1 MTTKPLTMKTLLNI
15 FLISVFSL
23 AFAMANNTWEETL
36 RKSINT
42 LLPDDGFSLENLDI
56 DSNAKT
62 ISGIGTF
69 FEQSGAAFSATFYS
83 ATSIKSFE
91 VSFPSHIKIG
101 IDEGKI
107 SKVAGEQLGKLLPS
121 ALSSGVY
128 LRKLSFGFSE
138 ADKTVDNLQMWYDF
152 EGSWSLL
159 PANMLQLSQ
168 VEVHFD
174 IDDPSSKDSRNIKGN
189 ISGTTRFGSFPVA
202 MTANLSSKNK
212 EDLQFSGRIAKL
224 GFSESIRSL
233 AGKNS
238 LMGLPM
244 PTQMISLNLKDALIT
259 VRPKKSWAGIDA
271 KSNWGNVNLWAQKAQ
286 EKGKSMDYVVVI
298 APPKGFKISKIN
310 NKLTALDGLDLSK
323 QKIVFSSEKKD
334 KKEASKVPS
343 LSEIPSAI
351 KKGCNLLA
359 RLDLT
364 KIKMD
369 HLLGMKELIVN
380 SALTDKLEDV
390 VLESEL
396 DADIKLGATNKLKNV
411 LFRLQPSPK
420 DFAISLVGVMDANV
434 GSDELNFTGG
444 VEIAINDQALNF
456 LSMMDGDWN
465 DPLGVTG
472 LKMSNVKMQMGAS
485 FITAPTVLP
494 NVALD
499 GILHI
504 GRFQGDAAL
513 AFDTRNPAKSMI
525 SAKFNELVFWDVVD
539 MLIDDRISKRLP
551 GEMKKFLNSIR
562 MTDVH
567 LEAVPQ
573 AMRVLEQSYE
583 AGFRA
588 GGEIE
593 VLGVKG
599 MSKVNLSYSNGMLVQ
614 AEVDPIKLGIFK
626 LEGAGKNAR
635 PGFIID
641 LRKGHSPKAAIN
653 GLVGLLGLQAETD
666 IEVLPNGFRFKV
678 GGKIFN
684 VFNGEITASGADLQR
699 GGDMYLKVKMEND
712 LLGFI
717 DREVIKFVENSTGSA
732 IQKLTQAQRK
742 LTDAQRA
749 VNRWEKE
756 IKIMRAYVAK
766 DQAKDRAKI
775 EKAQRDVTNAQ
786 GKVNSLN
793 KEIKKL
799 KAELKRKNKPY
810 HAPERAYIRTKLAGL
825 YTAKATAWTALEG
838 YKKIVLGLMKKFNTN
853 PDADARVIALKANK
867 NTALGTLEAAK
878 IFMEGLKKTLGFTG
892 DVATFVIDKGTDAL
906 INVRSAEFEG
916 RLGALSGGAVKMKMK
931 LEWMGKTKDVSLD
944 FDFDSPAETVKA
956 LAKKLMDK

>member
-1 MTTKPLTMKTLLNI
+1 MKTLLNI
-15 FLISVFSL
+15 FLISVFSF
-23 AFAMANNTWEETL
+23 AFATANNTWEETL
-36 RKSINT
+36 RSSINT
-42 LLPDDGFSLENLDI
+42 LLPGSGFSLDNLNI

-62 ISGIGTF
+62 ISGTGTF
-69 FEQSGAAFSATFYS
+69 FNQPGMTFSAGFYS
-83 ATSIKSFE
+83 ATAIKTFE
-91 VSFPSHIKIG
+91 ADFPAHLKVGISEGFVSQL
-101 IDEGKI
+101 
-107 SKVAGEQLGKLLPS
+107 AGQHLGAMLPS
-121 ALSSGVY
+121 VLSTGVY

-138 ADKTVDNLQMWYDF
+138 TDKKIENLQMWYDF
-152 EGSWSLL
+152 EGNWSLL
-159 PANMLQLSQ
+159 PADMLQLSQ
-168 VEVHFD
+168 VKVHFD
-174 IDDPSSKDSRNIKGN
+174 IENPSSNNSRDTKGN

-202 MTANLSSKNK
+202 MSANLSSQNK
-212 EDLQFSGRIAKL
+212 EDLQFSGRIGQL
-224 GFSESIRSL
+224 GFSESIQTI

-238 LMGLPM
+238 LMGLPV
-244 PTQMISLNLKDALIT
+244 PTQVISLDLKDALIT
-259 VRPKKSWAGIDA
+259 VRPRKSWASIDA
-271 KSNWGNVNLWAQKAQ
+271 TSNWGNVSLWAQKAQ
-286 EKGKSMDYVVVI
+286 EEGKSMDYVAVI
-298 APPKGFKISKIN
+298 SPPKGFKVSKIN
-310 NKLTALDGLDLSK
+310 SKLTALDGLDLSG

-334 KKEASKVPS
+334 KKETSKIPS

-364 KIKMD
+364 KIKVD

-396 DADIKLGATNKLKNV
+396 DADIKLGETNKLKNV

-434 GSDELNFTGG
+434 GSDQLNFTGG

-472 LKMSNVKMQMGAS
+472 LKMSDVKMQMGAS

-551 GEMKKFLNSIR
+551 TDMKKFLSSIR

-599 MSKVNLSYSNGMLVQ
+599 MSKIDLNYSNGMLVQ

-626 LEGAGKNAR
+626 LEGSGKNAR

-712 LLGFI
+712 LFGFI

-732 IQKLTQAQRK
+732 IEKLSQAQRK
-742 LTDAQRA
+742 LTEAQRA

-775 EKAQRDVTNAQ
+775 EKAQQDVTNAQ
-786 GKVNSLN
+786 KKVNSLN
-793 KEIKKL
+793 REIKKL
-799 KAELKRKNKPY
+799 EAELKRKNKPY
-810 HAPERAYIRTKLAGL
+810 HVAERAYIRTKLAGL
-825 YTAKATAWTALEG
+825 HTAKGTAWVTLEG

-853 PDADARVIALKANK
+853 PDADARVIALKANQK
-867 NTALGTLEAAK
+867 TALGTLEAAK

-931 LEWMGKTKDVSLD
+931 LEWMGKSQDVSLD
-944 FDFDSPAETVKA
+944 FNFDSPAETVKA

>member
-1 MTTKPLTMKTLLNI
+1 MNI
-15 FLISVFSL
+15 LLISIFSFTISL
-23 AFAMANNTWEETL
+23 ANNSWEETL
-36 RKSINT
+36 RTSINT
-42 LLPDDGFSLENLDI
+42 LFPDAGFSFENLDI
-56 DSNAKT
+56 DSNAKSIT
-62 ISGIGTF
+62 GTGTF
-69 FEQSGAAFSATFYS
+69 FNQSGISFSASFYS
-83 ATSIKSFE
+83 LTSIRSFE
-91 VSFPSHIKIG
+91 ASFPSYAKVGIG
-101 IDEGKI
+101 EGAI
-107 SKVAGEQLGKLLPS
+107 SKRAGENLNRLLPS
-121 ALSSGVY
+121 GLSGGMY
-128 LRKLSFGFSE
+128 LRKFSFDFAE
-138 ADKTVDNLQMWYDF
+138 AEKKVENLQMWFDF
-152 EGSWSLL
+152 PGNWSLL
-159 PANMLQLSQ
+159 PANVMQLNQ
-168 VEVHFD
+168 VKVHFD
-174 IDDPSSKDSRNIKGN
+174 IDHPSSKNTRNTKGN
-189 ISGTTRFGSFPVA
+189 ISGNARFGSFPVA
-202 MTANLSSKNK
+202 MAAQISSKDK
-212 EDLQFSGRIAKL
+212 DDLQFSGRIGNL
-224 GFSESIRSL
+224 GLSESIQSL
-233 AGKNS
+233 AGTNS
-238 LMGLPM
+238 LMGLPV
-244 PTQMISLNLKDALIT
+244 PSQVISLNLKDALIT
-259 VRPKKSWAGIDA
+259 VRPKKDWASIDA
-271 KSNWGNVNLWAQKAQ
+271 QSNWGNVSLWAQKAQ
-286 EKGKSMDYVVVI
+286 EAGKSMDYVVVI
-298 APPKGFKISKIN
+298 SPPQGFKVSNIN
-310 NKLTALDGLDLSK
+310 SKLTALDGLDLSG

-334 KKEASKVPS
+334 KKETSKIPS
-343 LSEIPSAI
+343 LSQIPSAI

-359 RLDLT
+359 KLDLR
-364 KIKMD
+364 KVKMD
-369 HLLGMKELIVN
+369 HLLGIKELIVN

-396 DADIKLGATNKLKNV
+396 ESDIKIGSTNKLKNV

-420 DFAISLVGVMDANV
+420 DFAVSLVGVMDATV
-434 GSDELNFTGG
+434 GSDQLNFTGG

-456 LSMMDGDWN
+456 LSMMEGDWN
-465 DPLGVTG
+465 DPLGVNG
-472 LKMSNVKMQMGAS
+472 LKMSDVKMQMGAS

-513 AFDTRNPAKSMI
+513 AFDTRNPSKSMI

-551 GEMKKFLNSIR
+551 SDMKKFLNSIR

-599 MSKVNLSYSNGMLVQ
+599 MSKVDLNYSNGMLVQ

-626 LEGAGKNAR
+626 LEGAGSNAR

-641 LRKGHSPKAAIN
+641 MRKGHSPKAAIN

-678 GGKIFN
+678 GGKIFS
-684 VFNGEITASGADLQR
+684 VFNGEITASGADLKR
-699 GGDMYLKVKMEND
+699 GGDMHLKVKMDND
-712 LLGFI
+712 LFGFV
-717 DREVIKFVENSTGSA
+717 DREVTKFIENSTGSA
-732 IQKLTQAQRK
+732 IQKLTNAQRK

-749 VNRWEKE
+749 VQRWETE
-756 IKIMRAYVAK
+756 IKRMRTYVAK

-786 GKVNSLN
+786 RKVNSLN

-810 HAPERAYIRTKLAGL
+810 HAPERAYIRTKLAGV

-838 YKKIVLGLMKKFNTN
+838 YKKIVLELMKKFNTN
-853 PDADARVIALKANK
+853 PDADPRVIALKANK

-931 LEWMGKTKDVSLD
+931 LEWMGKSQNVNLD
-944 FDFDSPAETVKA
+944 FNFNSPAETVKA